1 MTPSELALILA
12 LVRKE
17 AAKVKPADGLPGANG
32 VDGITGPQGDP
43 GSDGI
48 DAVLPDFTITNGHL
62 FAGAVDLGAVVG
74 RDGQDG
80 ANGQDGAD
88 GHDGVD
94 GRDGTNGRN
103 GKDGLNGVGI
113 REIYVDP
120 DDGHIYVE
128 FTNGRVTDAGLVKG
142 KDGKPGRDGKSGHG
156 GGLVVQ
162 SGGGS
167 GIAETFE
174 TVSKNLSASGAVMGY
189 TDGDLTT
196 VTYSNGIV
204 KTLAYSLDGLSSVTL
219 SGNTPGGIALVKTLQ
234 YNSPDLSGFTYS

>member
-17 AAKVKPADGLPGANG
+17 AAKVKPADGLPGVNG
-32 VDGITGPQGDP
+32 VDGGIGPHGVS
-43 GSDGI
+43 GRDGI
-48 DAVLPDFTITNGHL
+48 DAVLPEFTIISGHL
-62 FAGAVDLGAVVG
+62 FAGDVDLGEVVG

-80 ANGQDGAD
+80 TNGQDGT
-88 GHDGVD
+88 D
-94 GRDGTNGRN
+94 GRDGVNGTDGRD

-120 DDGHIYVE
+120 DDGHLYVE

-142 KDGKPGRDGKSGHG
+142 KPGRDGKSGHG
-156 GGLVVQ
+156 GGLVIQ

-167 GIAETFE
+167 GIADTFE

>member
-1 MTPSELALILA
+1 
-12 LVRKE
+12 
-17 AAKVKPADGLPGANG
+17 
-32 VDGITGPQGDP
+32 
-43 GSDGI
+43 
-48 DAVLPDFTITNGHL
+48 LPDFAIINGHL
-62 FAGAVDLGAVVG
+62 FAGDVDLGLVVG

-80 ANGQDGAD
+80 ANGQDGND
-88 GHDGVD
+88 GRDGVD
-94 GRDGTNGRN
+94 GSNGRD

-120 DDGHIYVE
+120 DDGHLYVE

-142 KDGKPGRDGKSGHG
+142 KPGRDGKSGYG
-156 GGLVVQ
+156 GGVVIQ

-167 GIAETFE
+167 GIADTFE

-196 VTYSNGIV
+196 VTYANGII
-204 KTLAYSLDGLSSVTL
+204 KTLAYSLDGLASVTL
-219 SGNTPGGIALVKTLQ
+219 SGNTPGGIALVKTFQ

>member
-17 AAKVKPADGLPGANG
+17 AAKGKPADGLPGDSG
-32 VDGITGPQGDP
+32 VDGSIGPQGVS
-43 GSDGI
+43 GRDGI

-62 FAGAVDLGAVVG
+62 FAGDVDLGAVVG

-80 ANGQDGAD
+80 ANGQDGTD
-88 GHDGVD
+88 GRDGVD
-94 GRDGTNGRN
+94 GRDGTNGRD

-120 DDGHIYVE
+120 DDGHLYVE

-142 KDGKPGRDGKSGHG
+142 KPGRDGKSGTG
-156 GGLVVQ
+156 GGLVIQ

-167 GIAETFE
+167 GIADTFE

-196 VTYSNGIV
+196 VTYASGII
-204 KTLAYSLDGLSSVTL
+204 KTLAYSLDGLASVTL
-219 SGNTPGGIALVKTLQ
+219 SGNTPGGISLVKTLS
-234 YNSPDLSGFTYS
+234 YSGGNLSGFIYS